1 MRGIF
6 ETTHVV
12 TFTGK
17 TRPGFS
23 SGAFHPVASLRTRSY
38 VNLIGITQGQQR
50 DGRRKRSPENL
61 TDYSKEAILLG

>member
-38 VNLIGITQGQQR
+38 VNLIGICQNSRATEGWKKEKES
-50 DGRRKRSPENL
+50 RKS
-61 TDYSKEAILLG
+61 D